1 MHKATLFFLLLLL
14 FQPSFSQGPNTPI
27 PISEKVRGLLNAFT
41 AITTPNAMKGVI
53 NKRIFLR
60 DSEISK
66 APIDPVHLPIIN
78 PPQYN
83 AMYFAL

>member
-1 MHKATLFFLLLLL
+1 M
-14 FQPSFSQGPNTPI
+14 N
-27 PISEKVRGLLNAFT
+27 
-41 AITTPNAMKGVI
+41 GVI
-53 NKRIFLR
+53 NNNIFFK

-83 AMYFAL
+83 AIYFAL